1 MGEKEYRTI
10 TCTNSN
16 GYSIIF
22 TETSLSP
29 FVITDCDGLYDSTY
43 TVNLQEN
50 GNSDGASILGRTMKY
65 RNIVLEVVDNE
76 RYANHRE
83 MLDRLFSLDGTLEYD
98 DGVHKRK
105 IDYTVEK
112 VTGTDGTFY
121 KRTHQISLICAN
133 PYFTDIEDNS
143 IAMSTIIPLFEF
155 PHEFTT
161 EEISKIEIVQNLEI
175 DNQNGSEAGM
185 TITIEAIGSVL
196 NPSISIQES
205 GEHMTVGISGKKD
218 FTLENGQKLI
228 ITTLVDDCH
237 VYLLKDRKKEE
248 VNMYLPTSAD
258 FIRLQ
263 PGINHIGYTA
273 DSGAENMTVSI
284 SFKRNYVEA

>member
-1 MGEKEYRTI
+1 MKEKEYRTI

-29 FVITDCDGLYDSTY
+29 FLITDCDGLYDSTY

-98 DGVHKRK
+98 DGIHKRK

-143 IAMSTIIPLFEF
+143 IAMSTVIPLF
-155 PHEFTT
+155 
-161 EEISKIEIVQNLEI
+161 
-175 DNQNGSEAGM
+175 
-185 TITIEAIGSVL
+185 
-196 NPSISIQES
+196 
-205 GEHMTVGISGKKD
+205 
-218 FTLENGQKLI
+218 
-228 ITTLVDDCH
+228 
-237 VYLLKDRKKEE
+237 
-248 VNMYLPTSAD
+248 
-258 FIRLQ
+258 
-263 PGINHIGYTA
+263 
-273 DSGAENMTVSI
+273 
-284 SFKRNYVEA
+284 

>member
-1 MGEKEYRTI
+1 MSDKEYRTI
-10 TCTNSN
+10 RCTNVS

-29 FVITDCDGLYDSTY
+29 FVITDCDGLYEAQY
-43 TVNLQEN
+43 NVNIQEN
-50 GNSDGASILGRTMKY
+50 GNSDGATILGHTMKY

-98 DGVHKRK
+98 DGIHKRK

-112 VTGTDGTFY
+112 VTGTDGTHY
-121 KRTHQISLICAN
+121 KRTHQISLICAD
-133 PYFTDIEDNS
+133 PYFKDIEDNDIS
-143 IAMSTIIPLFEF
+143 MSRIVPLFEF

-161 EEISKIEIVQNLEI
+161 EEISRIEIVQNLEI
-175 DNQNGSEAGM
+175 DNQNGSETGM
-185 TITIEAIGSVL
+185 IITIEALGTVRNPTVSV
-196 NPSISIQES
+196 QES
-205 GEHMTVGISGKKD
+205 GEHMTVGISGTKD
-218 FTLENGQKLI
+218 FTMENGQKLI

-237 VYLLKDRKKEE
+237 VYLVKDGIKEE
-248 VNMYLPTSAD
+248 VNMYLPSTFD

-263 PGINHIGYTA
+263 PGTNHIGYTA
-273 DSGAENMTVSI
+273 DTGEANMIVSI
-284 SFKRNYVEA
+284 AFKRNYLEA